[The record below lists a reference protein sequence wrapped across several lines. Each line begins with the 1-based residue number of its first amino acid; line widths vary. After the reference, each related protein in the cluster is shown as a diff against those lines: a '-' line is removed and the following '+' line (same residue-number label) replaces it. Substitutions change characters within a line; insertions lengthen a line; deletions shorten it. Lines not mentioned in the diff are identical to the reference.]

1 MRNRRWW
8 LVAVLVLVTIAAAC
22 SDVEEDPGDEGAGGE
37 TAGETAGGATGETG
51 GAPAVA
57 QCAGDTISIAV
68 NPWTG
73 SAANAN
79 VAKVVMEQEMGCSV
93 ELVEIDEFAQFP
105 ALSTGELQ
113 ATLEVWPS
121 GHAEDYATYIDGGEG
136 VVDAGE
142 LGVIG
147 KIGWYVPTYLVEEN
161 PEIATVDGLNAN
173 ADMFATAETGDA
185 GQFLGGDPS
194 FVSFDEEIVDSLGL
208 DFQVVYAGSEA
219 ALLSELEAAYE
230 NEEPLLF
237 YFYKPH
243 WAFVD
248 YDLTEVELPEYTEE
262 CADIAAQKDATGY
275 NCDYPEDVLYK
286 AVNED
291 LAESDPAAFAFLSN
305 MSYTNEAQEAIAH
318 LIDVDG
324 LDPEAAAEQWVAE
337 NEDVWSAWLPAA

>member
-1 MRNRRWW
+1 
-8 LVAVLVLVTIAAAC
+8 VAMVALLVLAAAC
-22 SDVEEDPGDEGAGGE
+22 SDVDEGGGDDAGAGGE
-37 TAGETAGGATGETG
+37 TGGGPTAATGG
-51 GAPAVA
+51 GEPAVA

-105 ALSTGELQ
+105 ALSTGELH

-121 GHAEDYATYIDGGEG
+121 GHAEDYATYIEGGEG

-142 LGVIG
+142 LGVVG
-147 KIGWYVPTYLVEEN
+147 KIGWYVPTYLVEDN
-161 PEIATVDGLNAN
+161 PDLATVDGLNAN
-173 ADMFATAETGDA
+173 ADLFATAETGDR

-194 FVSFDEEIVDSLGL
+194 FVSFDQEIIDSLGL

-230 NEEPLLF
+230 NQEPLLF

-248 YDLTEVELPEYTEE
+248 YDLTEVALPEYTQE
-262 CADIAAQKDATGY
+262 CADVAAKNDPTGY

-286 AVNED
+286 ALNEG
-291 LAESDPAAFAFLSN
+291 LAESDPAAFAFLSS
-305 MSYTNEAQEAIAH
+305 MSYTNEEQEAIAH

-324 LDPEAAAEQWVAE
+324 LDPEEAAQQWVDE
-337 NEDVWSAWLPAA
+337 NEEVWSPWLPAA

>member
-1 MRNRRWW
+1 MRDRRWLVTSFV
-8 LVAVLVLVTIAAAC
+8 LVAMLAAAC
-22 SDVEEDPGDEGAGGE
+22 GDVEEGGNGGGGGGGTTAAQCGDE
-37 TAGETAGGATGETG
+37 
-51 GAPAVA
+51 
-57 QCAGDTISIAV
+57 TISIAV

-79 VAKVVMEQEMGCSV
+79 VAKVIMEQEMGCTV

-105 ALSTGELQ
+105 ALSTGELD

-147 KIGWYVPTYLVEEN
+147 KIGWYIPTYLVEQN
-161 PEIATVDGLNAN
+161 PDLATVEGLDAN
-173 ADMFATAETGDA
+173 ADMFATAETGDK

-194 FVSFDEEIVDSLGL
+194 FVSFDEEIIESLNL

-219 ALLSELEAAYE
+219 ALLTELEGAYE
-230 NEEPLLF
+230 NQEPLLF

-248 YDLTEVELPEYTEE
+248 YELTEVVLPEVTAACTE
-262 CADIAAQKDATGY
+262 AAAGNGRGY
-275 NCDYPEDVLYK
+275 NCDYPADVLYK
-286 AVNED
+286 AVND
-291 LAESDPAAFAFLSN
+291 GLAESDPAVFEFLSS
-305 MSYTNEAQEAIAH
+305 MSYSNEEQEEIAH

-324 LDPEAAAEQWVAE
+324 LSPEEAAAQWVSE
-337 NEDVWSAWLPAA
+337 NEEIWSAWLPAA

>member
-1 MRNRRWW
+1 MRDRSRWFM
-8 LVAVLVLVTIAAAC
+8 VSVVLVTMLAAAC
-22 SDVEEDPGDEGAGGE
+22 SDVEDGGDGVGDGDGAS
-37 TAGETAGGATGETG
+37 TA
-51 GAPAVA
+51 A
-57 QCAGDTISIAV
+57 QCGNETISIAV

-79 VAKVVMEQEMGCSV
+79 VAKAIMEQEMGCTV

-105 ALSTGELQ
+105 ALSTGELD

-121 GHAEDYATYIDGGEG
+121 GHAEDYERYIEGGEG

-147 KIGWYVPTYLVEEN
+147 KIGWYIPSYLVEEN
-161 PEIATVDGLNAN
+161 PDLATVEGLGAN
-173 ADMFATAETGDA
+173 AEMFATAETGNS

-194 FVSFDEEIVDSLGL
+194 FVSFDEEIIESLEL

-219 ALLSELEAAYE
+219 ALLTELESAYE
-230 NEEPLLF
+230 AQEPLLF

-248 YDLTEVELPEYTEE
+248 YELTEVALPEVTAACTE
-262 CADIAAQKDATGY
+262 AAAGNGRGY

-286 AVNED
+286 AVNEG
-291 LAESDPAAFAFLSN
+291 LAESDPAAFEFLSN
-305 MSYTNEAQEAIAH
+305 ISYTNEEQEEIAH
-318 LIDVDG
+318 LIDVEG
-324 LDPEAAAEQWVAE
+324 LAPDEAAAQWVSE
-337 NEDVWSAWLPAA
+337 NEAVWSAWLPAA

>member
-1 MRNRRWW
+1 MRRHRWGFVTI
-8 LVAVLVLVTIAAAC
+8 VAVVAMFAAAC
-22 SDVEEDPGDEGAGGE
+22 SDVEEDPGDGG
-37 TAGETAGGATGETG
+37 GDTG
-51 GAPAVA
+51 GGTSDVA

-79 VAKVVMEQEMGCSV
+79 VAKAIMEQEMGCTV

-147 KIGWYVPTYLVEEN
+147 KIGWYIPTYMVEEN
-161 PEIATVDGLNAN
+161 PDLATVEGLNEN
-173 ADMFATAETGDA
+173 ASLFATAETGDL

-194 FVSFDEEIVDSLGL
+194 FVSFDEEIIESLGL
-208 DFQVVYAGSEA
+208 DFEVVYAGSEA
-219 ALLSELEAAYE
+219 AILTELESAYE
-230 NEEPLLF
+230 AQEPLLF

-248 YDLTEVELPEYTEE
+248 FDLTEVALPEYTEE
-262 CADIAAQKDATGY
+262 CAELAAQEDPTGY

-286 AVNED
+286 ALNED
-291 LAESDPAAFAFLSN
+291 FAESDPAAFEFLSN
-305 MSYTNEAQEAIAH
+305 MSYTNAEQEAIAH

-324 LDPEAAAEQWVAE
+324 MTPGDAAAQWVSE
-337 NEDVWSAWLPAA
+337 NEATWSAWLPTGG

>member
-1 MRNRRWW
+1 MRKRMW
-8 LVAVLVLVTIAAAC
+8 LLSAIALLTLAAAAC
-22 SDVEEDPGDEGAGGE
+22 SDVDEGGEDTTGGGGQETGAAGGE
-37 TAGETAGGATGETG
+37 A
-51 GAPAVA
+51 A

-79 VAKVVMEQEMGCSV
+79 VAKVIMEQEMACSV

-105 ALSTGELQ
+105 ALSSGELQ

-121 GHAEDYATYIDGGEG
+121 GHAEDYATYIEGGQG

-161 PEIATVDGLNAN
+161 PDLATIDGIAAN
-173 ADMFATAETGDA
+173 AELFATPETEPK

-194 FVSFDEEIVDSLGL
+194 FVSFDEEIIDALGL
-208 DFQVVYAGSEA
+208 NLQVVYAGSEN
-219 ALLSELEAAYE
+219 ALLTELETAYE
-230 NEEPLLF
+230 AQEPLLF

-248 YDLTEVELPEYTEE
+248 YDLTEVALPEVTEE
-262 CADIAAQKDATGY
+262 CTEIAAQKDHTGY

-286 AVNED
+286 ALNED
-291 LAESDPAAFAFLSN
+291 LGTSDPAAFAFLSAMN
-305 MSYTNEAQEAIAH
+305 YTNEEQEAIAH
-318 LIDVDG
+318 MIDVDG
-324 LDPEAAAEQWVAE
+324 MAPEDAAAQWVSD
-337 NEDVWSAWLPAA
+337 NEDIWSAWLPTA

>member
-1 MRNRRWW
+1 MRDRRWLVTSFV
-8 LVAVLVLVTIAAAC
+8 LVALLAAAC
-22 SDVEEDPGDEGAGGE
+22 GDVEEGGNGGGGGGGT
-37 TAGETAGGATGETG
+37 TA
-51 GAPAVA
+51 A
-57 QCAGDTISIAV
+57 QCGSETISIAV

-79 VAKVVMEQEMGCSV
+79 VAKALMEQEMGCTV

-105 ALSTGELQ
+105 ALSTGELD

-121 GHAEDYATYIDGGEG
+121 GHAEDYATYIEGGEG

-147 KIGWYVPTYLVEEN
+147 KIGWYIPSYLVEQN
-161 PEIATVDGLNAN
+161 PDLATVEGLNAN
-173 ADMFATAETGDA
+173 ADMFATAETGDQ

-194 FVSFDEEIVDSLGL
+194 FVSFDEEIVESLDL

-219 ALLSELEAAYE
+219 ALLTELEGAYE
-230 NEEPLLF
+230 NQEPLLF

-248 YDLTEVELPEYTEE
+248 YELTEVALPAVTEE
-262 CADIAAQKDATGY
+262 CTEIATKRDATGY

-286 AVNED
+286 ALND
-291 LAESDPAAFAFLSN
+291 GLAEKDPAAFEFLSN
-305 MSYTNEAQEAIAH
+305 MSYTNEEQEEIAH
-318 LIDVDG
+318 MIDVEG
-324 LDPEAAAEQWVAE
+324 LSPEEAAAQWVSE
-337 NEDVWSAWLPAA
+337 NEAVWSAWLPAA

>member
-1 MRNRRWW
+1 MRKRMW
-8 LVAVLVLVTIAAAC
+8 LLSAIALLTLAAAAC
-22 SDVEEDPGDEGAGGE
+22 SDVDEGGGDGGGGGGEETGAAGGE
-37 TAGETAGGATGETG
+37 A
-51 GAPAVA
+51 A
-57 QCAGDTISIAV
+57 QRAGDTISIAV

-79 VAKVVMEQEMGCSV
+79 VAKVIMEQEMGCTV

-105 ALSTGELQ
+105 ALSSGELQ

-121 GHAEDYATYIDGGEG
+121 GHAEDYATYIEGDQG

-147 KIGWYVPTYLVEEN
+147 KIGWYVPTYMVEEN
-161 PEIATVDGLNAN
+161 PDLATIDGIAAN
-173 ADMFATAETGDA
+173 TDLFATPETEPK

-194 FVSFDEEIVDSLGL
+194 FVSFDEEIIESLGL
-208 DFQVVYAGSEA
+208 DLQVVYAGSEN
-219 ALLSELEAAYE
+219 ALLTELETAYE
-230 NEEPLLF
+230 AQDPLLF

-248 YDLTEVELPEYTEE
+248 YDLTEVALPEVTEE
-262 CADIAAQKDATGY
+262 CNEIAAQEDPAGY

-286 AVNED
+286 ALNED
-291 LAESDPAAFAFLSN
+291 LETSDPAAFTFLSN
-305 MSYTNEAQEAIAH
+305 ISYTNEEQEAIAH

-324 LDPEAAAEQWVAE
+324 MDPEEAAAQWVSE
-337 NEDVWSAWLPAA
+337 NEDLWSAWLPTA

>member
-1 MRNRRWW
+1 MSKRTLWIC
-8 LVAVLVLVTIAAAC
+8 AVLASLSLFAAAC
-22 SDVEEDPGDEGAGGE
+22 SDVDEGGGDGETTAGGGE
-37 TAGETAGGATGETG
+37 TAAGGA
-51 GAPAVA
+51 AA
-57 QCAGDTISIAV
+57 QCTGDTISIAV

-79 VAKVVMEQEMGCSV
+79 VAKVIMEQEMGCTV

-105 ALSTGELQ
+105 ALSTNELQ

-121 GHAEDYATYIDGGEG
+121 GHAEDYATYIEGGQG

-147 KIGWYVPTYLVEEN
+147 KIGWYVPTYMVEEN
-161 PEIATVDGLNAN
+161 PDLATIDGIAAN
-173 ADMFATAETGDA
+173 ASLFATAETGDK

-194 FVSFDEEIVDSLGL
+194 FVSFDQQIIDSLGL
-208 DFQVVYAGSEA
+208 DLQVVYAGSEN
-219 ALLSELEAAYE
+219 ALLTELETAFE
-230 NEEPLLF
+230 NQDPLLF

-248 YDLTEVELPEYTEE
+248 YDLTEVALPEVTAECTE
-262 CADIAAQKDATGY
+262 AAAGDGTGY

-286 AVNED
+286 AFNEG
-291 LAESDPAAFAFLSN
+291 LAESDPAAFEFLSN
-305 MSYTNEAQEAIAH
+305 LSYTNEEQEAIAH

-324 LDPEAAAEQWVAE
+324 MSPEDAAAQWVAD
-337 NEDVWSAWLPAA
+337 NEDIWSAWVPTA

>member
-1 MRNRRWW
+1 MRDRRWLATSFA
-8 LVAVLVLVTIAAAC
+8 LVAMLAAAC
-22 SDVEEDPGDEGAGGE
+22 GDVDEGGNGGGGGGT
-37 TAGETAGGATGETG
+37 TA
-51 GAPAVA
+51 A
-57 QCAGDTISIAV
+57 QCGSEAISIAV

-79 VAKVVMEQEMGCSV
+79 VAKVIMEQEMGCTV

-105 ALSTGELQ
+105 ALSTGELD

-121 GHAEDYATYIDGGEG
+121 GHAEDYATYIEGGEG

-147 KIGWYVPTYLVEEN
+147 KIGWYIPSYLVEQN
-161 PEIATVDGLNAN
+161 PDLATVEGLNAN
-173 ADMFATAETGDA
+173 AEMFATAETGDK

-194 FVSFDEEIVDSLGL
+194 FVSFDEEIVESLNL

-219 ALLSELEAAYE
+219 ALLTELEGAYE
-230 NEEPLLF
+230 NQDPLLF

-248 YDLTEVELPEYTEE
+248 YELTEVALPAVTEQCTE
-262 CADIAAQKDATGY
+262 IASQRDATGY

-286 AVNED
+286 ALNDGLE
-291 LAESDPAAFAFLSN
+291 EKDPAAFEFLSN
-305 MSYTNEAQEAIAH
+305 MAYTNEEQEEIAH
-318 LIDVDG
+318 LIDVEG
-324 LDPEAAAEQWVAE
+324 LSPEEAAAQWVSE
-337 NEDVWSAWLPAA
+337 NEDIWSAWLPAA